1 MNTKPKTKTAT
12 VIVMCSNI
20 YGQDGIKHLKGSRF
34 ECDRDWAENIRSGD
48 VEDGRDY
55 RLEII

>member
-1 MNTKPKTKTAT
+1 MTTKPKTAT

-20 YGQDGIKHLKGSRF
+20 YAPDGVKHLKGSRF
-34 ECDRDWAENIRSGD
+34 ECEKEWAENIRAGD
-48 VEDGRDY
+48 VDAERDY